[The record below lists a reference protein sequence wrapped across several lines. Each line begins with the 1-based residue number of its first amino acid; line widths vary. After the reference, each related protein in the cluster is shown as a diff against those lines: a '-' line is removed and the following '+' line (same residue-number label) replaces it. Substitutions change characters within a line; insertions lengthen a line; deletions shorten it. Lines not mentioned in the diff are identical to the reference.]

1 MSLIEYESRFT
12 ELSHHAV
19 ILIPTKSEKVRRFIE
34 GLNYGIKIS
43 IDRDAKIEPIF
54 YHAFEI
60 THGTECI

>member
-34 GLNYGIKIS
+34 GLNYGIKIL
-43 IDRDAKIEPIF
+43 IF
-54 YHAFEI
+54 LLLER
-60 THGTECI
+60 